1 MANTTKIKLHY
12 SLAALRT
19 ERARLVRIQQKEYQ
33 TRGNTQRCQELWDQ
47 ISKIDDEI
55 AERFLK
61 GEKYE

>member
-1 MANTTKIKLHY
+1 MAKIKLHY
-12 SLAALRT
+12 SLAALRA

-33 TRGNTQRCQELWDQ
+33 TRGNTERCQELWDK

-55 AERFLK
+55 ATRFMG